1 MKEIIDVARK
11 ALAMILVVAMIAINL
26 PTDAIWARPSKKETI
41 TVYVKVLDADGNN
54 ILDEGYG
61 RDIQL
66 EFTFSEGV
74 NLEKI
79 DESEYTEEMPQDE
92 SAITNP
98 SVTTENIEYVLNSS
112 ITTEDLTEDLTGD
125 TTGDTTVEVTVPC
138 YKLILKKDSDI
149 ENFDITVSEKEN
161 ATNTTKITYSQDEEF
176 VTAQLVEYAILE
188 NDEATFAVDYENNT
202 ATYSVSK
209 KYKDI
214 NESKY
219 TLNFEH
225 AVDSISIISEDG
237 AAEGVG
243 ATVTNVDDTKM
254 VWEITNI
261 KPGTTKLEISSSK
274 NDFNTTYFNI
284 TLSNNIS
291 FAKSNETIYIGNLT
305 SNIIELDMDYE
316 YADSIIFESEKE
328 EFVDVCIKDGEV
340 YLKIIGFEKDVS
352 EMTCDITATCSI
364 TGEEDTCIYTLKEP
378 DSHITMKNGNDWIPN
393 YGTINLDAW
402 DMYNKTIKV
411 VGTLPWAFTYS
422 INYAVSSQEH
432 ANEELGLP
440 VADVADDGTVT
451 IKGGGSATIGITAT
465 NWIFPWI
472 EEYNQY
478 TINVNQKAMDAD
490 VYNSKTNTIID
501 TENNVIVLE
510 DELKESQGDIKID
523 VVTGEEILELPLSYK
538 LKYKENG
545 CDVFTDNDENV
556 IVTYESQN
564 LKITENVVTVAD
576 DIIRNE
582 EFTVTMTIHD
592 NLGRFADIQKTIR
605 FMLKSDRTKNEN
617 NKYYTVEGLVTGY
630 DDHLWVNVINKTVVA
645 KSTIEGEYTFK
656 IEGEITKWVD
666 KYIVPYGEVELYNK
680 EHRIVIKPK
689 LGDSEITRL
698 FFGVDLHVPVIE
710 SITINGQS
718 IDNVSGNYSGE
729 VVIKVIASDTETLA
743 DGTTVDNLSKV
754 YLMNGDNLVA
764 PAADVAQSENVDGKY
779 EFTFILTP
787 DEYATSYDDLY
798 VQVDDVAKNST
809 TQPIGTILLEKDAPS
824 ATINLHDG
832 STVDYTDTDGK
843 NYSAEDVYVDIS
855 LTDLKNM
862 TDANISSGLA
872 SYEITVDGGETK
884 TISKVY
890 ADKQTADVLTIYT
903 GDYKKAS
910 DGRITISVTKI
921 TDKAGNEWTP
931 TGEDVI
937 TYTIYIDKEGATAVY
952 SNTVTNGTNNT
963 TSYGNFYNKEVT
975 YIFNVSDSMSGVESV
990 LLKIGNKTYKGTIEG
1005 GVARVTVE
1013 VGAVGEATLE
1023 LKDKVGNPTIVKL
1036 NELKNVGGTNAFISN
1051 YILVENDLVKEP
1063 SYTMRQADKGN
1074 WYKAQVDIDI
1084 AITDEISGKI
1094 SSGLASV
1101 KIYINDKEYQT
1112 KIYNSKEAVKDTFKV
1127 NIDNQWINDVINNAG
1142 TYTIKVVIT
1151 DNAGNE
1157 SVYNKTLHIDTVSPV
1172 ISDLAG
1178 VVDGSIN
1185 TGTVTVDVE
1194 VSEKHYKEAG
1204 NKTVITVTKTLDGQ
1218 TVTYEAEP
1226 FTLTGQ
1232 TTEKPY
1238 TFTEDGFYTVV
1249 VTTEDAAGNQAVSK
1263 SISFRIDNTA
1273 PLADITGVTE
1283 NSFYQDKA
1291 DVTIDVIESY
1301 YEDMDVVVD
1310 ISIELDGEL
1319 RRIGN
1324 VLFDGTQKDSS
1335 LTQTFTEEGKYT
1347 IKVDAVDAAGNVALT
1362 KTVMFTVDTSAP
1374 AINISGVKDG
1384 TAYKGDIIPVININ
1398 DNYYKNYTISLV
1410 KTGVY
1415 FNEDLS
1421 NVNSMS
1427 DIDVTETFMSSLTD
1441 VKNGA
1446 EGTFD
1451 TFEKVQSNDG
1461 IYTLIVTATDYAGR
1475 VSRETVH
1482 FTVNRFGSV
1491 YTFDDNLKNI
1501 INTVKTTVDTD
1512 LKITEYNADKLV
1524 ADSVNIRITRDG
1536 SPLEE
1541 VIVEKSSVGTDNVT
1555 GESGWYQYE
1564 YVISKENF
1572 KLDGVYVITVSSAD
1586 EAGNN
1591 SENITYDELS
1601 IRFSVDTTKP
1611 EVIKINGL
1619 SDSVY
1624 KVDKQVVDY
1633 EIFDAVGIKEVKVY
1647 LGDECIQT
1655 VSNFDDITSYA
1666 GSFTISNG
1674 ENQHI
1679 RFVVEDMAGNVID
1692 SDNAED
1698 VKLGKIVDF
1707 NDEVT
1712 ISTDAFVLWYAN
1724 KPLFYGTIAA
1734 TGSVVAGGSAAIVL
1748 RRRKLRLK
1756 IKK

>member
-1 MKEIIDVARK
+1 MREIIDVARK
-11 ALAMILVVAMIAINL
+11 VLAMILIVALIAINL
-26 PTDAIWARPSKKETI
+26 PTDAIWAKPSEKETI

-54 ILDEGYG
+54 ILDENYG
-61 RDIQL
+61 RDVQL
-66 EFTFSEGV
+66 EFAFSDGV
-74 NLEKI
+74 ESKI
-79 DESEYTEEMPQDE
+79 ISESTYTEELT
-92 SAITNP
+92 IVNP
-98 SVTTENIEYVLNSS
+98 SVTTENISDILNPS
-112 ITTEDLTEDLTGD
+112 ISTEDLIGE
-125 TTGDTTVEVTVPC
+125 TTVGVTVPC
-138 YKLILKKDSDI
+138 YKLVLKKDSDI
-149 ENFDITVSEKEN
+149 ENFNITVSEKEN
-161 ATNTTKITYSQDEEF
+161 ATNTTKITYSQGEEF
-176 VTAQLVEYAILE
+176 MTAQLVEYAILE
-188 NDEATFAVDYENNT
+188 NNGVTFVVDYEKNT

-214 NESKY
+214 DESKY

-237 AAEGVG
+237 ATEGVG
-243 ATVTNVDDTKM
+243 ATVISVDDTKM

-274 NDFNTTYFNI
+274 NDFNITYFNI

-291 FAKSNETIYIGNLT
+291 FAKSNETIHIGNLT

-316 YADSIIFESEKE
+316 YADSIIFDSNKE
-328 EFVDVCIKDGEV
+328 DFVNLYIKDGEV
-340 YLKIIGFEKDVS
+340 YLKIIGFEEGVS
-352 EMTCDITATCSI
+352 EMTCDITAKCSI
-364 TGEEDTCIYTLKEP
+364 TGEEDTCSYTLKEP
-378 DSHITMKNGNDWIPN
+378 NSDIIMKNGNDWIPN

-402 DMYNKTIKV
+402 DMCNETIQV

-422 INYAVSSQEH
+422 INYDVSSQEH
-432 ANEELGLP
+432 ANEELGLL
-440 VADVADDGTVT
+440 VADVANDGTVT

-465 NWIFPWI
+465 NLIFPWI
-472 EEYNQY
+472 TKYNQY
-478 TINVNQKAMDAD
+478 TINVNQKMMDVD
-490 VYNSKTNTIID
+490 VYNSETNTIID
-501 TENNVIVLE
+501 TENDVIVLV
-510 DELKESQGDIKID
+510 DELKESQGDIEID
-523 VVTGEEILELPLSYK
+523 AVTGEEILKLPLSYQ

-545 CDVFTDNDENV
+545 CDVFTDKDENV
-556 IVTYESQN
+556 TVTYESQN
-564 LKITENVVTVAD
+564 LKITGNVVTVAD

-582 EFTVTMTIHD
+582 EFTVTMIIHD

-630 DDHLWVNVINKTVVA
+630 DDHLWVNAINKTVVA

-656 IEGEITKWVD
+656 IEGVIIEWVD
-666 KYIVPYGEVELYNK
+666 KYIVPYEDVEPYNK
-680 EHRIVIKPK
+680 EHRITIAPK
-689 LGDSEITRL
+689 LGDGEVTRL
-698 FFGVDLHVPVIE
+698 YFGVDCSAPVIDE
-710 SITINGQS
+710 DSVKFIVNGKE
-718 IDNVSGNYSGE
+718 IENFSGNYNGKIQ
-729 VVIKVIASDTETLA
+729 IKVVASDLA
-743 DGTTVDNLSKV
+743 DGTTVDNLHIA
-754 YLMNGDNLVA
+754 YLKNGEEILDEAKPYKNA
-764 PAADVAQSENVDGKY
+764 DGKD
-779 EFTFILTP
+779 EFLLTLKAP
-787 DEYATSYDDLY
+787 INATSYDNLY
-798 VQVDDVAKNST
+798 IQVDDIAKNSAIK
-809 TQPIGTILLEKDAPS
+809 QLGEVLLEQDAPS

-832 STVDYTDTDGK
+832 STIDYTNADGK
-843 NYSAEDVYVDIS
+843 KYSDEDVYVDIS
-855 LTDLKNM
+855 LTDLEELV
-862 TDANISSGLA
+862 DANMSSGLA

-890 ADKQTADVLTIYT
+890 TDKQTADVLTIYT
-903 GDYKKAS
+903 GHYMKAA
-910 DGRITISVTKI
+910 DGRITISVNKI

-931 TGEDVI
+931 SGEDVI
-937 TYTIYIDKEGATAVY
+937 TYTIYIDKDGATAVY
-952 SNTVTNGTNNT
+952 STTVTNGTNNT
-963 TSYGNFYNKEVT
+963 TSYGNFYNKEIT
-975 YIFNVSDSMSGVESV
+975 YVFNVSDNTSGVENV
-990 LLKIGNKTYKGTIEG
+990 VLKIGNKTYNGIIEG
-1005 GVARVTVE
+1005 GVARVTVK

-1023 LKDKVGNPTIVKL
+1023 LKDKVGNPTTIKL
-1036 NELKNVGGTNAFISN
+1036 NELKNVGGTNAFTSN
-1051 YILVENDLVKEP
+1051 YVLVENDLVKEP
-1063 SYTMRQADKGN
+1063 SYTVRQADKGN
-1074 WYKAQVDIDI
+1074 WYKSQVDLDI
-1084 AITDEISGKI
+1084 AITDEISGKV

-1112 KIYNSKEAVKDTFKV
+1112 NIYNSKDAVKDTFKV
-1127 NIDNQWINDVINNAG
+1127 NIDNQWINNVINNAG

-1204 NKTVITVTKTLDGQ
+1204 NKTVVTVTKTHDGQ
-1218 TVTYEAEP
+1218 TVTYEADP

-1232 TTEKPY
+1232 TTERPY

-1249 VTTEDAAGNQAVSK
+1249 VTAEDAAGNQAVSK

-1291 DVTIDVIESY
+1291 DVTINVTESY
-1301 YEDMDVVVD
+1301 YEDMNVLVD
-1310 ISIELDGEL
+1310 ISIELNGEL

-1324 VLFDGTQKDSS
+1324 VLFDGTQKNSS
-1335 LTQTFTEEGKYT
+1335 LAQTFTEEGKYT

-1374 AINISGVKDG
+1374 TISISGVKDG

-1398 DNYYKNYTISLV
+1398 DNYYKNYSISLV

-1421 NVNSMS
+1421 NVDSMS
-1427 DIDVTETFMSSLTD
+1427 GVDLTDTFMSSLTD

-1461 IYTLIVTATDYAGR
+1461 IYTLTVTATDYAGR

-1536 SPLEE
+1536 SPLDE
-1541 VIVEKSSVGTDNVT
+1541 VIVEKSSVGTDNAT

-1647 LGDECIQT
+1647 LGNECIQT

-1707 NDEVT
+1707 NADVT
-1712 ISTDAFVLWYAN
+1712 ISTDVFVLWYAN

-1734 TGSVVAGGSAAIVL
+1734 TGSVAAGGSAAIVL